1 MRAASRP
8 SGSFTYKRRKKKM
21 LRWLMRLIILGLIGL
36 AIMYVLRRF
45 MGQEEDFD
53 EYDDIESGFEFQET
67 PVEIDVP
74 ADTSGSTAQAAQG
87 GAGSSENM
95 DTGGSA
101 DADTSAG
108 ATTELPGLIEINGI
122 GASYEARLQAA
133 GINTV
138 EDLASADANALNE
151 QLDVIGGASAIED
164 WIAQAKEL
172 TSGGSRAQSNGR
184 TQ

>member
-1 MRAASRP
+1 
-8 SGSFTYKRRKKKM
+8 M

-74 ADTSGSTAQAAQG
+74 ADTTGPTAQAAQG
-87 GAGSSENM
+87 GAGSENM
-95 DTGGSA
+95 DPGGSA
-101 DADTSAG
+101 DVDTSAG

-122 GASYEARLQAA
+122 GASYQARLQAA

-138 EDLASADANALNE
+138 EDLAGADANALNE

-172 TSGGSRAQSNGR
+172 ASGGSRAQSNGR